1 MATINA
7 KIVSIRVY
15 SNGDNIRYRIIFDQ
29 TFTGMV
35 KNDDD
40 DYTEEQVDYIDFV
53 PSVLIAQCL
62 DIVEGLS
69 LLYNKKKEQGL
80 RYDGQSGFGAAELQ
94 VVLKGAKVTLE
105 RNKFEVGDEY
115 QDADGNVHQ
124 HEHAGYSTS
133 ISDIR
138 VTDKIQDKL
147 DNMIDKM
154 FDI

>member
-1 MATINA
+1 MATIIA

-15 SNGDNIRYRIIFDQ
+15 SNGDSIRYRVIFDQ
-29 TFTGMV
+29 SFTGMV
-35 KNDDD
+35 RNNDD

-80 RYDGQSGFGAAELQ
+80 RSDGQSGFGAAELQ
-94 VVLKGAKVTLE
+94 VVLKGAKITLE

-115 QDADGNVHQ
+115 QDADGNVYQ
-124 HEHAGYSTS
+124 HEHAGYSTA

-138 VTDKIQDKL
+138 VTDKIQEKL
-147 DNMIDKM
+147 DSMIDRM

>member
-1 MATINA
+1 MATITA

-15 SNGDNIRYRIIFDQ
+15 SNGDSIRYRVIFDQ
-29 TFTGMV
+29 SFTGMV
-35 KNDDD
+35 RNDDD

-80 RYDGQSGFGAAELQ
+80 RSDGQSGFGAAELQ
-94 VVLKGAKVTLE
+94 VILKGAKITLE

-115 QDADGNVHQ
+115 QDADGNIHQ
-124 HEHAGYSTS
+124 HEHAGYSTA
-133 ISDIR
+133 INDIR
-138 VTDKIQDKL
+138 VTDKIQEKL
-147 DNMIDKM
+147 DSMIDRM

>member
-1 MATINA
+1 MATISA

-15 SNGDNIRYRIIFDQ
+15 SNGDSIRYRVIFDQ

-35 KNDDD
+35 KNDNDE
-40 DYTEEQVDYIDFV
+40 YVEEQVNYIDFV

-62 DIVEGLS
+62 DIIEGLS

-80 RYDGQSGFGAAELQ
+80 RENGQSGFGAAELQ
-94 VVLKGAKVTLE
+94 VVLKGAKIALE

-133 ISDIR
+133 IAGITVADR
-138 VTDKIQDKL
+138 IQQKL
-147 DNMIDKM
+147 DAMIDKM

>member
-1 MATINA
+1 MATINS

-15 SNGDNIRYRIIFDQ
+15 SNGDSIRYRVIFDQ

-35 KNDDD
+35 KTDNDGYIED
-40 DYTEEQVDYIDFV
+40 QVNYIDFV

-80 RYDGQSGFGAAELQ
+80 RENGQSGFGAAELQ
-94 VVLKGAKVTLE
+94 VILKGAKIALE
-105 RNKFEVGDEY
+105 REKFEVGDEY
-115 QDADGNVHQ
+115 TDGDGNVCQ
-124 HEHAGYSTS
+124 HEHAGYSTT
-133 ISDIR
+133 ISGIT
-138 VTDKIQDKL
+138 VTDRIQQKL
-147 DNMIDKM
+147 DSMIDKM